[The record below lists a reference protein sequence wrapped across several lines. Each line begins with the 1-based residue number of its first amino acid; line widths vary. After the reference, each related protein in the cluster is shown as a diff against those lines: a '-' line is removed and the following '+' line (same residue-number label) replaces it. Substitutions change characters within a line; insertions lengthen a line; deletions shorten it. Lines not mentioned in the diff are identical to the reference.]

1 MPVATYDDVLAVE
14 RVPLAERNIPPTPY
28 AMLMAGAAIAPDA
41 PALTFFAEAS
51 RFEDATV
58 WSHRELSRRITQAGN
73 LFRRLGVE
81 RGDAVA
87 VLLPNLP
94 ETHLAIWG
102 GEAAGVAF
110 AISPLLETAQ
120 LAGLLKAVEPKL
132 LVTLAPAL
140 GTDLWRKAIKA
151 VEGLKGL
158 RAVLAVDLAPYASP
172 ERRFVPRD
180 LASRDEIALE
190 VPVLDFRAELE
201 KERGD
206 TLDFP
211 PPEAGAI
218 SSCFCT
224 GGTTGAPK
232 IARRTH
238 ASEAFDAWAMTSFT
252 EALFGRGK
260 TIFCGL
266 PLFHVNGQLVT
277 GLAPWSKGGHVVM
290 GTPEGYRGK
299 SVIANFW
306 ALVEHFRIT
315 MFSGVPTV
323 YSALLETS
331 IAGRNIGSLEAAI
344 CGAAPMPAPLF
355 EAFQRETGVRILEG
369 YGLTEGACASSLT
382 PFNAAPRV
390 GSIGLRFPY
399 QDMRALILDEDARYV
414 RDAKTDEIGVI
425 AIRGPNVFAGYLDPA
440 HNTAI
445 WIERQGETWLN
456 TGDLGRQDADG
467 YFWLTGRKK
476 ELIIRGGHIRP
487 RSPR

>member
-1 MPVATYDDVLAVE
+1 M
-14 RVPLAERNIPPTPY
+14 
-28 AMLMAGAAIAPDA
+28 
-41 PALTFFAEAS
+41 
-51 RFEDATV
+51 
-58 WSHRELSRRITQAGN
+58 
-73 LFRRLGVE
+73 
-81 RGDAVA
+81 
-87 VLLPNLP
+87 
-94 ETHLAIWG
+94 
-102 GEAAGVAF
+102 
-110 AISPLLETAQ
+110 
-120 LAGLLKAVEPKL
+120 AGLLKAVEPKL

-140 GTDLWRKAIKA
+140 ETISGGRRLKA
-151 VEGLKGL
+151 VEGLTGL

-172 ERRFVPRD
+172 DEALRPRD

-299 SVIANFW
+299 GVIANFW

-323 YSALLETS
+323 YSALLQSPIAARTS
-331 IAGRNIGSLEAAI
+331 PASNSAI
-344 CGAAPMPAPLF
+344 CGAAPMPVQLF
-355 EAFQRETGVRILEG
+355 ESFQRRDGRPHSRRLRPDRRRLRVERNPSRTLSR
-369 YGLTEGACASSLT
+369 ASARS
-382 PFNAAPRV
+382 A
-390 GSIGLRFPY
+390 LRFPY
-399 QDMRALILDEDARYV
+399 QDMRALILDD
-414 RDAKTDEIGVI
+414 DDTDIS
-425 AIRGPNVFAGYLDPA
+425 ATPRPTRSASSPSAGPNVFAGYLDPA
-440 HNTAI
+440 HNKGI
-445 WIERQGETWLN
+445 WIERAGR
-456 TGDLGRQDADG
+456 DLAEHRRPRP
-467 YFWLTGRKK
+467 TGR
-476 ELIIRGGHIRP
+476 
-487 RSPR
+487 